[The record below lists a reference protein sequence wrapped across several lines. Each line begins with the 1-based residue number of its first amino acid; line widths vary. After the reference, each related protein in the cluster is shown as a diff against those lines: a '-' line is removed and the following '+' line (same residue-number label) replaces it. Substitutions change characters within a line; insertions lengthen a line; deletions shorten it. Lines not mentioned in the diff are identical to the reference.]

1 MPNDQPKLA
10 NSDDPEAVVR
20 DLLSRASE
28 NLEPI
33 SPERALELYL
43 EDKAR
48 DCRQSTVDS
57 HRSRLGFLVRWC
69 EDQGIENLN
78 DLTARDLHEY
88 RVWRREDLNVVSE
101 KAQMDTVRVFVSG
114 ASASTRSRAA
124 CATRSGPRPSRTVAT
139 PGRRHCSPAKPGRP
153 STA

>member
-1 MPNDQPKLA
+1 VPNDQPRIA

-20 DLLSRASE
+20 DLLSQASE
-28 NLEPI
+28 DLEPI

-78 DLTARDLHEY
+78 DLTART
-88 RVWRREDLNVVSE
+88 R
-101 KAQMDTVRVFVSG
+101 TP
-114 ASASTRSRAA
+114 RSRAGSQG
-124 CATRSGPRPSRTVAT
+124 SGRWEY
-139 PGRRHCSPAKPGRP
+139 PGVRQR
-153 STA
+153 